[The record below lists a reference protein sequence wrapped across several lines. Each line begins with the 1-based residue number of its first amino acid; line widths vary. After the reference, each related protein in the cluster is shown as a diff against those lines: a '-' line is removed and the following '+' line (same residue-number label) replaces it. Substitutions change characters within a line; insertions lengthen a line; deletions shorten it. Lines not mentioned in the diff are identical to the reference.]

1 MRKWKQLLTVAL
13 MLTILGGMMVYPTQE
28 LKAATRYDSY
38 RQVSGEMESYIYD
51 LIHRQNFSLITAQA
65 ACDYTNYFFYQSAW
79 KVGNTFPYSNN
90 QGYANTI
97 SDGVYSYRVS
107 STGCYAYAKFA
118 QMTYYQGQAETGRNR
133 LYSDVASVTANGIK
147 NLLQTNGQAGEHLRI
162 DNTHSLLYL
171 AADDG
176 GFFAL
181 SYEGGPICLVYFTWD
196 NFAAKYCGYRVWL
209 YNVEQAVNT
218 VNASSDTTNDRSIP
232 VISNATTPGTLRKGS
247 SWTCTGTVKSE
258 SNLISVSGYILDAN
272 YKIVYS
278 STQNT
283 SVKTYKMA
291 GSIIDRNLLFN
302 KLPEGTYY
310 YQICATNT
318 YGTIMWLSDP
328 FQVGS
333 VSKPVISGASAPN
346 SLRRGR
352 AWTCTGT
359 IKSDVALSSVTGQI
373 LNSQGRVVYS
383 HTKRTTNKTYRM
395 AGSVIDSHLYFN
407 RLSAGTYYYRISAT
421 NSAGTTTWTSGAI
434 RIR

>member
-1 MRKWKQLLTVAL
+1 MKKWKQLLTVAL
-13 MLTILGGMMVYPTQE
+13 MLTILGGMMAYPVQE
-28 LKAATRYDSY
+28 VQAASRYDSY
-38 RQVSGEMESYIYD
+38 RQVSGEMESNIYD
-51 LIHRQNFSLITAQA
+51 LIRRQKFSLITAQA
-65 ACDYTNYFFYQSAW
+65 ACDYTNYFIYQSAW

-90 QGYANTI
+90 QSYANTI
-97 SDGVYSYRVS
+97 SDGVYSYRVN

-118 QMTYYQGQAETGRNR
+118 QMTYYEGRAETGRDR
-133 LYSDVASVTANGIK
+133 LYSDVAYVTADGIK

-171 AADDG
+171 VADDG
-176 GFFAL
+176 GFYAL

-196 NFAAKYCGYRVWL
+196 NFATKYSGYRVWL
-209 YNVEQAVNT
+209 YNVEKATNT
-218 VNASSDTTNDRSIP
+218 VSTSDDTTNDRSVP
-232 VISNATTPGTLRKGS
+232 VVSDAAAPGTLRKGS

-272 YKIVYS
+272 YKTVYS

-283 SVKTYKMA
+283 SAKIYKMA
-291 GSIIDRNLLFN
+291 GSKIDRDLLFN

-310 YQICATNT
+310 YQISATNA
-318 YGTIMWLSDP
+318 YGSIMWVSDP
-328 FQVGS
+328 IQVGA
-333 VSKPVISGASAPN
+333 VSKPVITGASAPG
-346 SLRRGR
+346 SIRRGR

-373 LNSQGRVVYS
+373 LNSQGRAVYS
-383 HTKRTTNKTYRM
+383 YTKRATKKTYRM

-407 RLSAGTYYYRISAT
+407 RLRAGTYYYRISAT

-434 RIR
+434 VVR